1 MAIRL
6 RQVALVAR
14 DLHPVIEDLSHAYDL
29 SVCFTD
35 PGVAEFGL
43 TNALVAVGHD
53 FLEVVQPVTEGT
65 TAERLLRKRGGDGG
79 YMVIVQCDDLE
90 RRRARLPG
98 LGVRVVW
105 QIDLPEIAGT
115 HLHPRDVG
123 GAILSIDATT
133 RWDDW
138 QWAGPRW
145 RDHVRTGVVTGLAG
159 VEVAADDPAAM
170 AARWGEVLDAEV
182 DAMVVRLDGSE
193 IRFVPVGP
201 RGEGVDGVLLR
212 ASDPA
217 RAGERREIGG
227 VRVTLV
233 T

>member
-14 DLHPVIEDLSHAYDL
+14 DLHPVVEDLAHAYDL
-29 SVCFTD
+29 EVCFTD

-43 TNALVAVGHD
+43 TNALVAAGQD

-90 RRRARLPG
+90 RRRARLAD

-105 QIDLPEIAGT
+105 RIDLPEIAGT

-133 RWDDW
+133 DWDQW
-138 QWAGPRW
+138 QWAGPTW
-145 RDHVRTGVVTGLAG
+145 QDHVRTSVVSGLAG
-159 VEVAADDPAAM
+159 VEVAADDPEAM
-170 AARWGEVLDAEV
+170 AARWAEVLDVPLDGTVA
-182 DAMVVRLDGSE
+182 RLDGSE
-193 IRFVPVGP
+193 VRFVPAGA
-201 RGEGVDGVLLR
+201 RGEGLDGVLLR
-212 ASDPA
+212 ATDQG
-217 RAGERREIGG
+217 RAGEQREIGG
-227 VRVTLV
+227 VRFTLV
-233 T
+233 